1 MCRTRRDVEAVVPAA
16 KPKQRLSPS
25 ASVSNG
31 AIIYPSSSSANDYVY
46 GSSSVLAST
55 STSSTSSSAAAVQ
68 LRLSLSAQD
77 SRRFVLYPFDEILSA
92 TGGFLSPP
100 LTPSAD
106 SWRCLL
112 RGADAVVLRRRFR
125 GDPAFL
131 PSRIAALCRSH
142 HCSFA
147 DILGASLDADDHLYL
162 VYAFVTGPSL
172 AHCLRNPQN
181 PSFTPLST
189 WLSRIQVA
197 ADLAQGLEYIH
208 HHSEAAAV
216 AVAGTPGR
224 RQRQGTVHNQVT
236 SSSVMVVEPGLRAK
250 ICHFGAAELAGEIP
264 GSDSNEEE
272 ANTEPLRLMRNWS
285 RGRKIEGTRGY
296 IAPEVLAGG
305 TISRR
310 SDVYAFG
317 VVLLEL
323 ISGEEPVRYRFCRD
337 TGAIENASVVET
349 ARKAMREETE
359 EVEDRRRGRIRQWVD
374 RRLGDSFPVEAAEK
388 VVRVALRCVAEE
400 AEARPD
406 MVWVAGQLSKL
417 LLQAK
422 AWDEKV
428 KTTGTSYLTAVVAR

>member
-1 MCRTRRDVEAVVPAA
+1 MCRTRRDVDAVAPAA
-16 KPKQRLSPS
+16 KQRHSPT
-25 ASVSNG
+25 ASVSND
-31 AIIYPSSSSANDYVY
+31 AIIYPSSSSANGYVY
-46 GSSSVLAST
+46 DSSSVLAST
-55 STSSTSSSAAAVQ
+55 STSSTSSSSAAVQ

-77 SRRFVLYPFDEILSA
+77 SRRFVLYPFDEILFA

-112 RGADAVVLRRRFR
+112 RGADVVVLRRRFR

-131 PSRIAALCRSH
+131 PSRIAALSRSH
-142 HCSFA
+142 HGSFA
-147 DILGASLDADDHLYL
+147 DILGASLDADEHLYL
-162 VYAFVTGPSL
+162 VYAFVNGPSL
-172 AHCLRNPQN
+172 ACCLRNPQN

-208 HHSEAAAV
+208 HHSEAV
-216 AVAGTPGR
+216 ASAAGTPGR
-224 RQRQGTVHNQVT
+224 RQRQGTVHNQVK
-236 SSSVMVVEPGLRAK
+236 SSSVIVVEPGLHAK
-250 ICHFGAAELAGEIP
+250 ICHFGAAEIAGEIP

-272 ANTEPLRLMRNWS
+272 ANTESLALMRNWS

-349 ARKAMREETE
+349 ARKALRQETE
-359 EVEDRRRGRIRQWVD
+359 EVEDRRRGRLRQWVD
-374 RRLGDSFPVEAAEK
+374 RRLGDSFPVEAAEE
-388 VVRVALRCVAEE
+388 VVRVALRCVADEE
-400 AEARPD
+400 EARPD
-406 MVWVAGQLSKL
+406 MVWVAGKLSKL

-428 KTTGTSYLTAVVAR
+428 KTTATSYLTAVVAR